1 MSESQLIVL
10 SKLVI
15 FAVVVVSVGFIL
27 VVIGL
32 VLPPVVEEIP
42 FTTGGYT
49 VYLPNGRMNPNP
61 LQLPFMVAGAVVLI
75 VGLALLGLQIF
86 RRQSVKTP

>member
-1 MSESQLIVL
+1 
-10 SKLVI
+10 
-15 FAVVVVSVGFIL
+15 
-27 VVIGL
+27 
-32 VLPPVVEEIP
+32 
-42 FTTGGYT
+42 